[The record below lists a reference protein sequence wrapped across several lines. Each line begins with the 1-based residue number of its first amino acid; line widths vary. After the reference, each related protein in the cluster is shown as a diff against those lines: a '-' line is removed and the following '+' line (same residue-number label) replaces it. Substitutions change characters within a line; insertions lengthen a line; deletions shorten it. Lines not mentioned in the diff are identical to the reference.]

1 MAKGASTE
9 ARMGTLHNKITELFL
24 KILSKYDDDLAA
36 MDNAEDELIDGLMAE
51 GMMPNPAM
59 LGAITKFLKDNS
71 ITLES
76 EALDELSEMEERL
89 ASKKRNRPNLKAVT
103 TLPLIVNE

>member
-1 MAKGASTE
+1 MAKGALTE
-9 ARMGTLHNKITELFL
+9 QSLGNLHNKVTELFVKVL
-24 KILSKYDDDLAA
+24 DEYESTPELA
-36 MDNAEDELIDGLMAE
+36 
-51 GMMPNPAM
+51 NPAM

-71 ITLES
+71 ISLES

-89 ASKKRNRPNLKAVT
+89 AAKKRNRPNLKAVT

>member
-9 ARMGTLHNKITELFL
+9 QSLGNLHNKVTELFVKVL
-24 KILSKYDDDLAA
+24 
-36 MDNAEDELIDGLMAE
+36 DEYESTPESA
-51 GMMPNPAM
+51 NPAM

-71 ITLES
+71 ISLES

-89 ASKKRNRPNLKAVT
+89 AAKKRNRPNLKAVT

>member
-9 ARMGTLHNKITELFL
+9 QSLGNLHNKVTELFVKVL
-24 KILSKYDDDLAA
+24 DEYESTPELA
-36 MDNAEDELIDGLMAE
+36 
-51 GMMPNPAM
+51 NPAM

-71 ITLES
+71 ISLES

-89 ASKKRNRPNLKAVT
+89 AAKKRNRPNLKAVT
-103 TLPLIVNE
+103 TLPLIANE

>member
-9 ARMGTLHNKITELFL
+9 QSLGNLHNKVTELFVKVL
-24 KILSKYDDDLAA
+24 DEYESTPELA
-36 MDNAEDELIDGLMAE
+36 
-51 GMMPNPAM
+51 NPAM

-71 ITLES
+71 ISLES
-76 EALDELSEMEERL
+76 ETLDELSEMEERL
-89 ASKKRNRPNLKAVT
+89 AAKKRNRPNLKAVT

>member
-9 ARMGTLHNKITELFL
+9 QSLGNLHNKVTELFVKVL
-24 KILSKYDDDLAA
+24 DEYESTPELAS
-36 MDNAEDELIDGLMAE
+36 
-51 GMMPNPAM
+51 PAM

-71 ITLES
+71 ISLES

-89 ASKKRNRPNLKAVT
+89 AAKKRNRPNLKAVT

>member
-9 ARMGTLHNKITELFL
+9 QSLGYLHNQVTQLFSKVLEGYEETPEL
-24 KILSKYDDDLAA
+24 S
-36 MDNAEDELIDGLMAE
+36 
-51 GMMPNPAM
+51 NPAM

-71 ITLES
+71 ISLES
-76 EALDELSEMEERL
+76 ETLDELSEMEERL
-89 ASKKRNRPNLKAVT
+89 AAKKRNRPNLKSVT

>member
-9 ARMGTLHNKITELFL
+9 QSLGNLHNQVTLLFSKVLEGYEETPEL
-24 KILSKYDDDLAA
+24 S
-36 MDNAEDELIDGLMAE
+36 
-51 GMMPNPAM
+51 NPAM

-71 ITLES
+71 ISLES
-76 EALDELSEMEERL
+76 ETLDELSEMEERL
-89 ASKKRNRPNLKAVT
+89 AAKKRNRPNLKSVT

>member
-9 ARMGTLHNKITELFL
+9 QSLGNLHNKLTQLFL
-24 KILSKYDDDLAA
+24 NILQKYENDLSA
-36 MDNAEDELIDGLMAE
+36 MGNAEDELLDAVMDD

-59 LGAITKFLKDNS
+59 LGAITKFLKDNA
-71 ITLES
+71 ITLET
-76 EALDELSEMEERL
+76 EALSELSEMEERL
-89 ASKKRNRPNLKAVT
+89 AAKKRNRPNLKSVT

>member
-9 ARMGTLHNKITELFL
+9 QSLGNLHNKVTELFVKVL
-24 KILSKYDDDLAA
+24 DEYESTPELA
-36 MDNAEDELIDGLMAE
+36 
-51 GMMPNPAM
+51 NPAM

-71 ITLES
+71 ISLES

-89 ASKKRNRPNLKAVT
+89 AAKKRNRPNLKAVT

>member
-9 ARMGTLHNKITELFL
+9 QSLGNLHNKVTELFVKVL
-24 KILSKYDDDLAA
+24 DEYESTPELA
-36 MDNAEDELIDGLMAE
+36 
-51 GMMPNPAM
+51 NPAM

-71 ITLES
+71 ISLES

-89 ASKKRNRPNLKAVT
+89 AAKKRNRPNLKAVT
-103 TLPLIVNE
+103 TLPLIVND

>member
-9 ARMGTLHNKITELFL
+9 QSLGNLHNKVTELFVKVL
-24 KILSKYDDDLAA
+24 DEYESTPELA
-36 MDNAEDELIDGLMAE
+36 
-51 GMMPNPAM
+51 NPAM

-71 ITLES
+71 ISLES
-76 EALDELSEMEERL
+76 ETLDELSEMEERL
-89 ASKKRNRPNLKAVT
+89 AAKKRNRPNLKSVT

>member
-9 ARMGTLHNKITELFL
+9 ARMGTLHNKITELFI
-24 KILSKYDDDLAA
+24 KVLSKYEDNLSAIN
-36 MDNAEDELIDGLMAE
+36 NAEDEIMDGLMAD

-71 ITLES
+71 IMLES

-89 ASKKRNRPNLKAVT
+89 ASKKRNRPNLKSVT
-103 TLPLIVNE
+103 TLPLIANE